1 MAQAASPEL
10 LFHQGNTLMEQGDCE
25 GAIQAYRQALAI
37 KPDSVSALS
46 HLGNA
51 LKMQGDLQGAIAAH
65 RQALSI
71 KPGYLPV
78 LYNLRFLQLL
88 TGDYEQGWQGF
99 QQGLELM
106 AGEIVTYFHKQ
117 VPLQRWNGNNLAPGE
132 EIILIDH
139 MDIGDVFQFMRYVIH
154 LNNSGTVASLLLKPE
169 KIHKLR
175 DLIQTSGVPL
185 KIPDH
190 KNQIECANFKWCP
203 LLSLPGLLQITPN
216 NPIINTPYIKTS
228 PDRIEYWR
236 QKLAAEEHPIIGIN
250 WQGSYEGAVAQQ
262 RIFRLECFK
271 IIAAKT
277 PVTFL
282 ALQKGGGAEQLATCS
297 FRNRFVKCQ
306 DEISRIW
313 DFVETAAMIANCHL
327 VVTNDTMVA
336 HLAAGM
342 GKATWLLLNTLPDWR
357 WGLSSETTFWYPS
370 MRIFRQ
376 REWGNWTEL
385 MERVAVALRE
395 TLGNLAVA

>member
-175 DLIQTSGVPL
+175 GLIQVSGVPL

-203 LLSLPGLLQITPN
+203 LLSLPGLL
-216 NPIINTPYIKTS
+216 
-228 PDRIEYWR
+228 
-236 QKLAAEEHPIIGIN
+236 
-250 WQGSYEGAVAQQ
+250 
-262 RIFRLECFK
+262 
-271 IIAAKT
+271 
-277 PVTFL
+277 
-282 ALQKGGGAEQLATCS
+282 
-297 FRNRFVKCQ
+297 
-306 DEISRIW
+306 
-313 DFVETAAMIANCHL
+313 
-327 VVTNDTMVA
+327 
-336 HLAAGM
+336 
-342 GKATWLLLNTLPDWR
+342 
-357 WGLSSETTFWYPS
+357 
-370 MRIFRQ
+370 
-376 REWGNWTEL
+376 
-385 MERVAVALRE
+385 
-395 TLGNLAVA
+395 